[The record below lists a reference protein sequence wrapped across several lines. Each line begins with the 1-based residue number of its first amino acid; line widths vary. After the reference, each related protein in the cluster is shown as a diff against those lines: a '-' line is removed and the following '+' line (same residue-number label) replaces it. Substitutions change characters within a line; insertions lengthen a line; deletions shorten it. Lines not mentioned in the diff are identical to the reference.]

1 MNRLILFLVLL
12 ILITGCGVRY
22 IQDTA
27 PEPEEKEEI
36 VEEEPIEEEE
46 VEEEIVEEE
55 PMTCEEWAK
64 SLFPVQWIFRQDV
77 TNDPK
82 LTRNPLLLIEGKW
95 KDDTTIGGSSST
107 SVKKGAETGE
117 NINYYYTKPIFIN
130 ITPLYL
136 NTMKSNY
143 NY

>member
-64 SLFPVQWIFRQDV
+64 SLFGFLGRM
-77 TNDPK
+77 
-82 LTRNPLLLIEGKW
+82 LLMTLSLPG
-95 KDDTTIGGSSST
+95 THC
-107 SVKKGAETGE
+107 
-117 NINYYYTKPIFIN
+117 F
-130 ITPLYL
+130 
-136 NTMKSNY
+136 
-143 NY
+143 